1 MNWKQKYKLIRWLQK
16 PSVVEPDPSPAQ
28 IAMKAAILIDRIVE
42 SDAPKLKL
50 FAEMEGFDVR

>member
-1 MNWKQKYKLIRWLQK
+1 
-16 PSVVEPDPSPAQ
+16 VVEPDPSPAQ